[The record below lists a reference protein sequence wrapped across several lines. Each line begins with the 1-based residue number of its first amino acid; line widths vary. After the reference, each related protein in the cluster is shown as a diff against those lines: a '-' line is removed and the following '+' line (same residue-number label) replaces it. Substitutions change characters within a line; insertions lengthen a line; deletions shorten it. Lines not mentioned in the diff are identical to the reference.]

1 MRILFYSNLFYS
13 NRVLYC
19 AIEQAEYRTYSIA
32 KPRLCAIDRPPARL
46 PVVELGR
53 LVVDFKALLVLRG
66 GNPPVLLIGLL
77 IELWNSAL

>member
-1 MRILFYSNLFYS
+1 
-13 NRVLYC
+13 
-19 AIEQAEYRTYSIA
+19 
-32 KPRLCAIDRPPARL
+32 
-46 PVVELGR
+46 VELGR